1 MQENTSNKMI
11 AIATLIAAVLMCA
24 ALSFA
29 IGKWSWGQNGYELH
43 VKFPNATGITANS
56 EVKYAGAHAGRVK
69 QVRLLSRQDQT
80 PDPATKLFNCVE
92 VVVEVDR
99 SLEIGQDVAATIKQD
114 GFGISAKYVLL
125 TPGPDHGSKALV
137 DGDTVQGEMP
147 FDLSD
152 LIQPAGDALEQA
164 KSLVTQLQPVL
175 DRLDVLSQ
183 KMSTSL
189 PPLMDHADKFLQD
202 GDGVLANFNSPDGRQ
217 RLNSMLDSLRVS
229 TENLKVVSTNAK
241 ALTAT
246 LAAKPWRVFWGGST
260 ILPPSEDEILKS
272 NQVLRLKPEVDVN
285 ASTPGTDNPEPA
297 RKKTPFQQP

>member
-1 MQENTSNKMI
+1 MQENKINAII
-11 AIATLIAAVLMCA
+11 AIATLIAALLMAA

-29 IGKWSWGQNGYELH
+29 IGKWSWGNHGYDLII
-43 VKFPNATGITANS
+43 KFPNATGITPNS

-69 QVRLLSRQDQT
+69 EVRLIARADQT
-80 PDPATKLFNCVE
+80 QDPETKMFNCVE
-92 VVVEVDR
+92 VVAEVD
-99 SLEIGQDVAATIKQD
+99 SKIEIGEDVAATIKQE

-125 TPGPDHGSKALV
+125 TPGPDHDSKPLV
-137 DGDTVQGEMP
+137 DGSVVQGEMP

-164 KSLVTQLQPVL
+164 KALVTKLQPVM

-202 GDGVLANFNSPDGRQ
+202 GDGVIANFNSPAGRE
-217 RLNSMLDSLRVS
+217 RLNAMLDSLRVS

-246 LAAKPWRVFWGGST
+246 LAEKPWRVFWGGPT
-260 ILPPSEDEILKS
+260 VKPPPEDEILKS
-272 NQVLRLKPEVDVN
+272 NQVIRLKPHVDVN
-285 ASTPGTDNPEPA
+285 AGTSSTTVGGH
-297 RKKTPFQQP
+297 